1 MSNLSDNKFKDQK
14 VTADGSNRAFIEA
27 RNIKTLWFNTG
38 TLCNIECKNCYIES
52 SPKNDS
58 LAYLTFDEVKSFID
72 EAIDKNLGT
81 NEIGFT
87 GGEPFMNKDIMKM
100 IDYSLRKHLKV
111 LVLSN
116 AMKPMLNRTK
126 ELIKLNHSNL
136 TIRVSIDHYEKEK
149 HEEIRGK
156 NTYDVMLQGLKWLNE
171 NNFITLTYGL
181 KRTGLE
187 TSNFLDHLKFPSIFI
202 LKQLVILL
210 PFFGLV
216 YLLINKFKLKLNL
229 KDKKLLF
236 LVFINLLPILLM
248 LLTSMITGSRIRTMW
263 MTPFYLF
270 FGVFAVYLFKNQ
282 INLKK
287 LNSFLYGFVFLV
299 LLSPIL
305 YSYISVKQTNKRTDY
320 FGKEIA
326 DLVERRW
333 NKNFSNEIMYV
344 VGDEWFA
351 GNLSYHLPSRP
362 KWFLELKDKVNSLD
376 PNGGIIY
383 VGNPEVLKKICPGD
397 FGQMDKHGYCM
408 IGSR

>member
-1 MSNLSDNKFKDQK
+1 MSNLSDNKFKNQK

-58 LAYLTFDEVKSFID
+58 LTYLTFEEVKSFID

-100 IDYSLRKHLKV
+100 IDYSLRKGLKV

-171 NNFITLTYGL
+171 NNFNYTLATRLLWNEKEEDLRKNFGTFIKNNNLRLDTNSPKELVTFAEMDEKIDTPEITTSCWDILNKDPNDVMCSWSRMVVRKKNLKNPSVIACTLLPYADEFDLGETLT
-181 KRTGLE
+181 
-187 TSNFLDHLKFPSIFI
+187 
-202 LKQLVILL
+202 
-210 PFFGLV
+210 
-216 YLLINKFKLKLNL
+216 
-229 KDKKLLF
+229 
-236 LVFINLLPILLM
+236 
-248 LLTSMITGSRIRTMW
+248 
-263 MTPFYLF
+263 
-270 FGVFAVYLFKNQ
+270 
-282 INLKK
+282 
-287 LNSFLYGFVFLV
+287 
-299 LLSPIL
+299 
-305 YSYISVKQTNKRTDY
+305 
-320 FGKEIA
+320 
-326 DLVERRW
+326 
-333 NKNFSNEIMYV
+333 
-344 VGDEWFA
+344 
-351 GNLSYHLPSRP
+351 
-362 KWFLELKDKVNSLD
+362 NSLQKIYL
-376 PNGGIIY
+376 NHKHCSKFCVLGGSS
-383 VGNPEVLKKICPGD
+383 C
-397 FGQMDKHGYCM
+397 
-408 IGSR
+408 S

>member
-58 LAYLTFDEVKSFID
+58 LAYLTFEEVKSFID

-100 IDYSLRKHLKV
+100 IDYSLNKNFKV

-156 NTYDVMLQGLKWLNE
+156 NTYDVMMQGLKWLNE
-171 NNFITLTYGL
+171 NNFNYTLATRLLWKEKEEDLRKNFGTFIKNNNLKLDTYSPKELVTFAEMDEKIDTPEITTSCWDILNKDPNDVMCSWSRMVVRKKNSKNPSVIACTLLPYADEFDLGETLT
-181 KRTGLE
+181 
-187 TSNFLDHLKFPSIFI
+187 
-202 LKQLVILL
+202 
-210 PFFGLV
+210 
-216 YLLINKFKLKLNL
+216 
-229 KDKKLLF
+229 
-236 LVFINLLPILLM
+236 
-248 LLTSMITGSRIRTMW
+248 
-263 MTPFYLF
+263 
-270 FGVFAVYLFKNQ
+270 
-282 INLKK
+282 
-287 LNSFLYGFVFLV
+287 
-299 LLSPIL
+299 
-305 YSYISVKQTNKRTDY
+305 
-320 FGKEIA
+320 
-326 DLVERRW
+326 
-333 NKNFSNEIMYV
+333 
-344 VGDEWFA
+344 
-351 GNLSYHLPSRP
+351 
-362 KWFLELKDKVNSLD
+362 NSLQKIYL
-376 PNGGIIY
+376 NHKHCSKFCVLGGSS
-383 VGNPEVLKKICPGD
+383 C
-397 FGQMDKHGYCM
+397 
-408 IGSR
+408 S